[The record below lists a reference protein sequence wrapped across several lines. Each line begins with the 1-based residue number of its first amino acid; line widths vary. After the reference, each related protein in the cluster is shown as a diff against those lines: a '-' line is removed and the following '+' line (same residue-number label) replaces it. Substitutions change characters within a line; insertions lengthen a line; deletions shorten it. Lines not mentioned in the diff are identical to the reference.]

1 MLTLG
6 FNQEQCGSFYISP
19 LQEGKL
25 SHSTDN
31 FDVLAIILSV
41 GALVIILA
49 AVGMFVWKKYKKK
62 KAMQVQDK
70 VVEVGSSGG
79 GAPKN
84 VENPVTSLY
93 SHPPTYDQLEDEE

>member
-1 MLTLG
+1 
-6 FNQEQCGSFYISP
+6 
-19 LQEGKL
+19 
-25 SHSTDN
+25 
-31 FDVLAIILSV
+31 
-41 GALVIILA
+41 
-49 AVGMFVWKKYKKK
+49 MFVWKKYKKK